1 MMDVFNAIFLRLPV
15 KLAGDLV
22 AIVEAAPVVE
32 IVTYIVCMAMAV
44 ILLWALSGIF
54 VIKAR

>member
-22 AIVEAAPVVE
+22 AIVEAAPLVE
-32 IVTYIVCMAMAV
+32 ILTAIVCMAMAV
-44 ILLWALSGIF
+44 ILLWAVSGIF
-54 VIKAR
+54 TIKTR

>member
-1 MMDVFNAIFLRLPV
+1 MMNVFKAIFLQLPV

-22 AIVEAAPVVE
+22 VIVEAAPIIE
-32 IVTYIVCMAMAV
+32 ILTYIVCVVMAV
-44 ILLWALSGIF
+44 LLLWAVSSIF

>member
-1 MMDVFNAIFLRLPV
+1 MMNVFNAIFLRLPV
-15 KLAGDLV
+15 KLAGELV

>member
-1 MMDVFNAIFLRLPV
+1 MMNVFNAIFLRLPV

>member
-1 MMDVFNAIFLRLPV
+1 MMDVFNDIFLRLPV

-22 AIVEAAPVVE
+22 AILEAAPVVE

-44 ILLWALSGIF
+44 ILLWAVSGIF
-54 VIKAR
+54 VIKTR

>member
-22 AIVEAAPVVE
+22 AIVEAAPVTE

>member
-1 MMDVFNAIFLRLPV
+1 MMNVFNAIFLRLPV
-15 KLAGDLV
+15 KLAGELV

-54 VIKAR
+54 TIKTR